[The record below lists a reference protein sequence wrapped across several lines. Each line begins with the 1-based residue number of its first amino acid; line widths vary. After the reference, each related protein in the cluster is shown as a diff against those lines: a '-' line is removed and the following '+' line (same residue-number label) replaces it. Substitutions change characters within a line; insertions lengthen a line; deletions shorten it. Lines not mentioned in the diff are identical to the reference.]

1 VREVNAAREE
11 GGLAIDS
18 TNYVRFII
26 LSGPRTGSNML
37 AQALN
42 SSAKITCFREVFN
55 RLGDF
60 IQFDVEGYDNFSARA
75 MSLRSRDP
83 IRFLEERI
91 FCSHPREVCA
101 VGFKFHY
108 QQFWGHP
115 GLLQRLIKDRGIHV
129 VHLRRQNLLRMLV
142 SLRLA
147 QATGVILEDTRRRL
161 TLTKVLM
168 AARHP
173 SKAAVWLRRRLR
185 PPTALR
191 KASRPR
197 VTVSAE
203 ELFDFA
209 VRTVMVAEKHD
220 ELFGEHPKLTVSYE
234 DMVDRRQEVFSQ
246 VQSFLGVEPTP
257 LTVTL
262 RRQNPEP
269 LRALI
274 ENYDEL
280 YEAFKDTSAAAFF
293 D

>member
-1 VREVNAAREE
+1 MSETQAATLQRANKK
-11 GGLAIDS
+11 GSSD
-18 TNYVRFII
+18 YVRFIT

-42 SSAKITCFREVFN
+42 SSPKITCFREVFN
-55 RLGDF
+55 RVGGF

-83 IRFLEERI
+83 IRFLEEHI
-91 FCSHPREVCA
+91 FCRHPEEVCA

-108 QQFWGHP
+108 RQFWGHS
-115 GLLQRLIKDRGIHV
+115 GLRERLLEDREIRV
-129 VHLRRQNLLRMLV
+129 LHLRRRNLLRTLV
-142 SLRLA
+142 SLKLA
-147 QATGVILEDTRRRL
+147 RATGVFLDDTRR
-161 TLTKVLM
+161 KVTPANLLK

-173 SKAAVWLRRRLR
+173 WKAAARLRRRLR

-191 KASRPR
+191 KGSRPR

-220 ELFGEHPKLTVSYE
+220 ELFGEHPKLPVSYE
-234 DMVDRRQEVFSQ
+234 DLVAHRQEVLSE
-246 VQSFLGVEPTP
+246 VQSFLGVEPGP

-269 LRALI
+269 LRELI